1 MSLKDKGQRNRL
13 PALTGRVLICV
24 LRLHLRA
31 EKQMVEG
38 LEETLNLFHSFFCM
52 IILISELSTALWAPL
67 LERATRTKARDWF
80 FLGAGWGDS
89 DWWRWIISL
98 CAWAENV
105 LRPDANTPQGLP
117 APWVQTLQSSLWA
130 FDENHTQASLFIFQK
145 GKGWQATEANRRT
158 DCSISLGYKM
168 VSLGAHYA
176 HSPLS
181 VGPVIFSVS

>member
-117 APWVQTLQSSLWA
+117 APWVQTLQSSL
-130 FDENHTQASLFIFQK
+130 
-145 GKGWQATEANRRT
+145 
-158 DCSISLGYKM
+158 
-168 VSLGAHYA
+168 
-176 HSPLS
+176 
-181 VGPVIFSVS
+181 